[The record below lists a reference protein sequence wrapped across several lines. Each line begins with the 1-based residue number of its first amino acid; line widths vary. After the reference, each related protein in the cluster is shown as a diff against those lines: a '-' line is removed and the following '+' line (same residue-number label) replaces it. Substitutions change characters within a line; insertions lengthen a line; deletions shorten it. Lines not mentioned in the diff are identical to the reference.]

1 MYCQSYICSLY
12 TISYIPRNA
21 NRLPQAGAGVRFYVR
36 PGSNERDSASSTR
49 KVQPC
54 HPERSEGSRC
64 PGGHNANGVIMC
76 CCHPERSEGSRG
88 PVENDLAYPRQT
100 DCHPERSEG
109 SRSPGGH
116 NANSVMC
123 RCHPEHSEGSRGR
136 PKSSSPFLAGADLS
150 S

>member
-1 MYCQSYICSLY
+1 MLV
-12 TISYIPRNA
+12 TFRH
-21 NRLPQAGAGVRFYVR
+21 
-36 PGSNERDSASSTR
+36 GSNERDSASSTR

-64 PGGHNANGVIMC
+64 PGGHNADGVMC

-109 SRSPGGH
+109 SLAAGNEILRCAQDDRSPP
-116 NANSVMC
+116 AKK
-123 RCHPEHSEGSRGR
+123 EEEDFGR
-136 PKSSSPFLAGADLS
+136 PRDPS
-150 S
+150 